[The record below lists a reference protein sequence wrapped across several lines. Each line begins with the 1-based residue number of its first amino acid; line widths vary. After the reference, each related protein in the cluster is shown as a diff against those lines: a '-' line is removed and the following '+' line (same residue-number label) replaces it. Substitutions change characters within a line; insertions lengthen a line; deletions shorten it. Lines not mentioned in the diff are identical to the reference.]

1 MSLSVFKNMKCKT
14 PRTTIQTDSSVE
26 EQILCTSKDTADLNE
41 MLNRL
46 AAEISST
53 LQPLQTLWQQVTDGE
68 LMTDKGV
75 SFLEV
80 T

>member
-1 MSLSVFKNMKCKT
+1 MKGKT

-68 LMTDKGV
+68 LVTDKGV